1 MEKIFELTT
10 EDWSGGL
17 TQKTNRSDQPVLNT
31 AIDNLEGTKG
41 VSSVDFISNQD
52 NYGMLGVGSRPWEME
67 DTDGDVFEDIDAAVL
82 YEDISTASNQSTIVL
97 YASNGNTYKGDYPSL
112 DSFNI
117 QRDNSPFNDTAAGAE
132 IFQKKDGTQYFLY
145 SQDFSIGRVE
155 ENSLSNN
162 SSYSDSWA
170 SFSDRVNQRVMYSF
184 QDRVYVGNGS
194 KVSMIFEENSSMKIN
209 KEALDLPPT
218 ERIIDFTQQGKY
230 LVIATDSGE
239 VFFWDTNADSW
250 QQRYTVKKSFRGL
263 YSVFNIQGDVVVLMD
278 SGIYSL
284 RFSTPPT
291 PVFEFANLTNLSPL
305 HEGSTYVTK
314 FGQSYA
320 STINQRLYW
329 VTYQNDVAMFDYSEG
344 TIHIPF
350 TGLPN
355 PSTTK
360 ENSLIPT
367 VSSERLLVSVFG
379 EGMWAIDDGIYK
391 NSSGGTEAARQAQTQ
406 SQAETR
412 VIDMG
417 ETYQINMIEV
427 LFNEP
432 LGTNIYYTDDEID
445 FRIRKSTDDA
455 YEVWG
460 NVTSDSDERKVEIRN
475 PSNSVET
482 DTLQIKMDF
491 EGGNPQ
497 VRSVAVYGDQID

>member
-1 MEKIFELTT
+1 
-10 EDWSGGL
+10 
-17 TQKTNRSDQPVLNT
+17 
-31 AIDNLEGTKG
+31 
-41 VSSVDFISNQD
+41 
-52 NYGMLGVGSRPWEME
+52 
-67 DTDGDVFEDIDAAVL
+67 
-82 YEDISTASNQSTIVL
+82 
-97 YASNGNTYKGDYPSL
+97 
-112 DSFNI
+112 
-117 QRDNSPFNDTAAGAE
+117 
-132 IFQKKDGTQYFLY
+132 
-145 SQDFSIGRVE
+145 
-155 ENSLSNN
+155 
-162 SSYSDSWA
+162 
-170 SFSDRVNQRVMYSF
+170 
-184 QDRVYVGNGS
+184 
-194 KVSMIFEENSSMKIN
+194 
-209 KEALDLPPT
+209 
-218 ERIIDFTQQGKY
+218 
-230 LVIATDSGE
+230 
-239 VFFWDTNADSW
+239 
-250 QQRYTVKKSFRGL
+250 
-263 YSVFNIQGDVVVLMD
+263 
-278 SGIYSL
+278 
-284 RFSTPPT
+284 
-291 PVFEFANLTNLSPL
+291 
-305 HEGSTYVTK
+305 
-314 FGQSYA
+314 
-320 STINQRLYW
+320 
-329 VTYQNDVAMFDYSEG
+329 MFDYSEG